1 MQRRAPTSGLHLS
14 PVVRKRKAQQG
25 CALPC
30 WVLLVSLRNSTRG
43 CVALSWGVIS
53 CMGLTEH
60 LGLDNKRETSGPA
73 SVEELLCGSRSPRGM
88 LSAAAGRC
96 VPSTQLCWDPGTALL
111 LAAGYAI
118 FMHPSAREHPNAL
131 SAWRCGA
138 LLGYFPAW
146 VSFPLALSSGQVWS
160 AIWRW
165 KQAPWMVAVSPHPVL
180 PPAFASPRDARG
192 GHQRWIS
199 LCHLPL
205 QAH

>member
-1 MQRRAPTSGLHLS
+1 P
-14 PVVRKRKAQQG
+14 
-25 CALPC
+25 LPPYTQC
-30 WVLLVSLRNSTRG
+30 TLASFLFFPLVY
-43 CVALSWGVIS
+43 
-53 CMGLTEH
+53 
-60 LGLDNKRETSGPA
+60 
-73 SVEELLCGSRSPRGM
+73 
-88 LSAAAGRC
+88 
-96 VPSTQLCWDPGTALL
+96 QLFTNYTCTALL

-165 KQAPWMVAVSPHPVL
+165 EQAPWMVAVSPHPVL